1 MAERQAPQR
10 IIRAQYDDESITVYQ
25 AFRPEIADAAVRAGR
40 FVEPF
45 SLARMTWIK
54 PSFLWMMERCGWA
67 SKPGQERV
75 LAISVS
81 RAGWEEALSLATLST
96 FEPAVYGD
104 YPAWQ
109 RALEA
114 SPARVQWDPERDLNG
129 KSLES
134 RSIQVGLSRHIVA
147 RYVEEWTRAIQDIT
161 PMVRSLRRLLDEGHT
176 AEAQQRLPRERPYP
190 TPPALAQRLG
200 MA

>member
-1 MAERQAPQR
+1 MAEPQAQR
-10 IIRAQYDDESITVYQ
+10 RVIRAQYDDDNITVYQ

-45 SLARMTWIK
+45 SLTRMTWIK

-67 SKPGQERV
+67 SKRGQERV
-75 LAISVS
+75 LAISIS

-96 FEPAVYGD
+96 FEPALYGD
-104 YPAWQ
+104 YAAWQ
-109 RALEA
+109 RSLEE
-114 SPARVQWDPERDLNG
+114 SPVRVQWDPERDLNG
-129 KSLES
+129 KPLEW
-134 RSIQVGLSRHIVA
+134 RAIQVGLSRHIVA
-147 RYVEEWTRAIQDIT
+147 RYVEEWTREIQDIT
-161 PMVRSLRRLLDEGHT
+161 PFVRSLRRLLDEGHAT
-176 AEAQQRLPRERPYP
+176 EAQQRLPDERPYP